1 MGGMALS
8 NRVLAQGEGGG
19 DQSRPRPL
27 YGGRPVQTLRS
38 RWEGETVR
46 ARHSLGPHPMLA
58 LLHHAILLSSL
69 SRGLNYPHFTEKR
82 VKHRDIKSM
91 AIPILSCF

>member
-1 MGGMALS
+1 MGADQWGR
-8 NRVLAQGEGGG
+8 RVI
-19 DQSRPRPL
+19 P
-27 YGGRPVQTLRS
+27 LRS

-46 ARHSLGPHPMLA
+46 ARHSLGAHAMHA
-58 LLHHAILLSSL
+58 LLCHAILLSSL

-82 VKHRDIKSM
+82 VRHRDIKSM